1 MNTVKEIA
9 APILKLALPLILIQ
23 LCQASLGLI
32 NTIIA
37 GRYHYLDL
45 AAIGLGSNIWAPVF
59 IFCTGVLYVLVPKF
73 AVYKQQQAGAQ
84 ADALYQQAKKTA
96 WLLAALGFVLIQI
109 LALFCPFFI
118 YDAQVA
124 KITQNYLHFVAFGI
138 PGLIFMVLYRFISE
152 GHSTLRPV
160 VLTFF
165 VLLIC
170 DAMLSAMLVN
180 GWGPITAMGGSGSGL
195 ATAISAYFGCTV
207 MRYLVSQNLPGI
219 KISSAQQRMD
229 TQAYTATFHDGIQ
242 LLKQGLPIG
251 TALVLQILAL
261 AVLAFFVAQ
270 VGTKVIAA
278 HQIVINIAMVIIM
291 IPVAISSATTIRI
304 AYFSAARNQQAKIQ
318 TGWTAA
324 AITLLYG
331 LLMSLLLVLFSKPI
345 TSLFTYDQA
354 VLQIASDL
362 IAYCAVFLFFDAFQ
376 TVASG
381 VLRGLQQFFA
391 PMLVIL
397 LSYWLL
403 IIPLSYIV
411 GVQGGL
417 QLQSSAEIIWS
428 ILAAGIACAAVVMV
442 MLSCRGILKHG

>member
-9 APILKLALPLILIQ
+9 VPILKLALPLILIQ

-73 AVYKQQQAGAQ
+73 AVYKQQQAAV
-84 ADALYQQAKKTA
+84 DAAELYQQAKKTA
-96 WLLAALGFVLIQI
+96 WLLAALGFILIQI

-118 YDAQVA
+118 HDTQVA
-124 KITQNYLHFVAFGI
+124 KITQNYLHFVAFGM
-138 PGLIFMVLYRFISE
+138 PGLVFMVLYRFISE

-160 VLTFF
+160 MLTFF
-165 VLLIC
+165 ALLIC
-170 DAMLSAMLVN
+170 DATLSAVLVN
-180 GWGPITAMGGSGSGL
+180 GWGLIPAMGGAGSGL
-195 ATAISAYFGCTV
+195 ATAISAYFGYIV
-207 MRYLVSQNLPGI
+207 MRYLVSKHLPEI
-219 KISSAQQRMD
+219 KILSVQQ
-229 TQAYTATFHDGIQ
+229 ANASVNTADFYDGVQ

-251 TALVLQILAL
+251 VALVLQILAL
-261 AVLAFFVAQ
+261 AVLAFFTAQ
-270 VGTKVIAA
+270 LGTKVIAA

-304 AYFSAARNQQAKIQ
+304 AYFSAEGNQQAKVQ
-318 TGWTAA
+318 TGLTAA
-324 AITLLYG
+324 VITLLYG
-331 LLMSLLLVLFSKPI
+331 GLMSLLFLLFSKSI

-354 VLQIASDL
+354 VLHIASGL
-362 IAYCAVFLFFDAFQ
+362 ITYCAVFLFFDAFQ

-403 IIPLSYIV
+403 IIPLSYV
-411 GVQGGL
+411 LGVRGGF
-417 QLQSSAEIIWS
+417 QFQASAEIIWS
-428 ILAAGIACAAVVMV
+428 ILAAGIACAAAVMV
-442 MLSCRGILKHG
+442 ALSCRGIIKQV